1 MSYQITRT
9 GRTFSAKE
17 AMDGIAAVTDDRAL
31 ELEDYSGYVCDA
43 VSEIADTDV
52 SIYTADQIDY
62 CRENPESARS
72 AVCEGLALDG
82 REYFDAN
89 PGDDYKDYEAHV
101 GIAAWFMDAEAAIY
115 ADLADAMRYA
125 SLGRLAAEFG
135 DDLDAEAWAAVDD
148 ATDWEDNNARIEDIT
163 DGAAEAY
170 REALE
175 GDDGEEG

>member
-1 MSYQITRT
+1 MSNQTI
-9 GRTFSAKE
+9 SAAALRSALE
-17 AMDGIAAVTDDRAL
+17 ATTDDRAL
-31 ELEDYSGYVCDA
+31 ELEDHDGYVYDA
-43 VSEIADTDV
+43 VAEIADYDV
-52 SIYTADQIDY
+52 SIYTADQIAY
-62 CRENPESARS
+62 CREHADSVREALF
-72 AVCEGLALDG
+72 EGLALDG
-82 REYFDAN
+82 REYFNAN
-89 PGDDYKDYEAHV
+89 PGDDYEDYEAHV

>member
-1 MSYQITRT
+1 MSNQTV
-9 GRTFSAKE
+9 SAAALRSALE
-17 AMDGIAAVTDDRAL
+17 ATTDDRAL
-31 ELEDYSGYVCDA
+31 ELEDHNGYVCDA
-43 VSEIADTDV
+43 VAEIADDNV
-52 SIYTADQIDY
+52 SIYTANQIAY

-89 PGDDYKDYEAHV
+89 PSDDYEDYEAHI

>member
-1 MSYQITRT
+1 MSNQTV
-9 GRTFSAKE
+9 SAAALRSAIE
-17 AMDGIAAVTDDRAL
+17 ATTDDRAL

-43 VSEIADTDV
+43 VAEIADDDV
-52 SIYTADQIDY
+52 SIYTANQIAY
-62 CRENPESARS
+62 CREHADSVREAIF
-72 AVCEGLALDG
+72 EGLAIDG
-82 REYFDAN
+82 REFFSAN
-89 PGDDYKDYEAHV
+89 TSADFEDYEAHLGV
-101 GIAAWFMDAEAAIY
+101 AAWFMDAEAAIY

-163 DGAAEAY
+163 DGTAEAY

-175 GDDGEEG
+175 GDDGGED

>member
-1 MSYQITRT
+1 MSNQTV
-9 GRTFSAKE
+9 SAAALRSAFE
-17 AMDGIAAVTDDRAL
+17 ATTDDRAL
-31 ELEDYSGYVCDA
+31 ELEDHDGYVCDA
-43 VSEIADTDV
+43 VAEIADYDV
-52 SIYTADQIDY
+52 SIYTANQIAY
-62 CRENPESARS
+62 CREHADSVREAIF
-72 AVCEGLALDG
+72 EGLAIDG
-82 REYFDAN
+82 REFFSAN
-89 PGDDYKDYEAHV
+89 TGADFEDYEAHL
-101 GIAAWFMDAEAAIY
+101 GAAAWFMDAEAAIY

-175 GDDGEEG
+175 GDDGEED

>member
-1 MSYQITRT
+1 MSNQTV
-9 GRTFSAKE
+9 SAAAMRSALE
-17 AMDGIAAVTDDRAL
+17 ATTDDRAL
-31 ELEDYSGYVCDA
+31 ELEDHDGYVCDA
-43 VSEIADTDV
+43 VAEIADDDV
-52 SIYTADQIDY
+52 SIYTANQIAY
-62 CRENPESARS
+62 CREHADSVREAIF
-72 AVCEGLALDG
+72 EGLAIDG
-82 REYFDAN
+82 REFFSAN
-89 PGDDYKDYEAHV
+89 TGADFEGYEAHLGV
-101 GIAAWFMDAEAAIY
+101 AAWFMDAEAAIY

-175 GDDGEEG
+175 GDDGEED

>member
-1 MSYQITRT
+1 MSNQTV
-9 GRTFSAKE
+9 SAAALRSAIE
-17 AMDGIAAVTDDRAL
+17 ATTDDRAL

-43 VSEIADTDV
+43 VSEIADADV
-52 SIYTADQIDY
+52 SIYTADQIGY

-89 PGDDYKDYEAHV
+89 PGDDYEAHV

-175 GDDGEEG
+175 GDDGEED